1 MPVHLKCIRIGLG
14 PKAAWVTLRLNER
27 SNLKTGGGPIDFQG
41 APSAPSEVEELIPR
55 IGRKNHGRIEAK
67 TGNRPLVQLFAM
79 KSNPKQPSRRAD
91 PSLLSLLKPYQSLVL
106 GLIILTILGNSLNL
120 AVPMLIARAIDQ
132 YSQTQQFQRSF
143 AVEFFF
149 VALGVFVFA
158 YFQNMA
164 QTFASERVARDLR
177 TKLIAKISMQDN
189 AFIQRV
195 TPAKLLTNLTSDV
208 DAIKMFVSMAVAS
221 IVSSIFLIIG
231 ASALLLMINWR
242 LGIPVIAILPIIGVT
257 FSVVLGKV
265 RKLFKKAQEAVDWLN
280 KVINESILGA
290 GLIRLLNS
298 QQYEHRKFIAAN
310 AEARDI
316 SLGILRLFAS
326 LIPVI
331 MFSANI
337 ATLTILVLGG
347 HFVIQGSMT
356 LGNFTAFSNYLS
368 ILIFPVIILG
378 FMNNVIAQ
386 ASASYGRISGVLNA
400 PDCKDPGTLAADLR
414 GDIAVRNVSLR
425 FGEKSALK
433 DISFAAKAGTRTAVI
448 GPTAAGKTQ
457 LLYLLTGLLKPTSGS
472 VEFDSRSI
480 DEYEKKSLHRQVA
493 FVFQDSILFN
503 LTLRENIAF
512 SKTVS
517 DKDLEKAI
525 ATSELKDFIDTL
537 PQKLDMIVSERG
549 SSLSGGQKQRIML
562 ARALALN
569 PRILLLDDFTAR
581 VDSNTER
588 RILENVR
595 RNYPGIT
602 LLSVTQ
608 KIASVE
614 DYDQII
620 VLMEGEVL
628 ASGTHPE
635 LMETC
640 PEYVQIYDSQRST
653 SHFEPVQAQ

>member
-1 MPVHLKCIRIGLG
+1 MKPA
-14 PKAAWVTLRLNER
+14 PK
-27 SNLKTGGGPIDFQG
+27 G
-41 APSAPSEVEELIPR
+41 
-55 IGRKNHGRIEAK
+55 HGR
-67 TGNRPLVQLFAM
+67 
-79 KSNPKQPSRRAD
+79 PSG
-91 PSLLSLLKPYQSLVL
+91 PNLL
-106 GLIILTILGNSLNL
+106 GLLRPYKTLILGLVVLTILGNGLNL
-120 AVPMLIARAIDQ
+120 AVPKLIARAIDQ
-132 YSQTQQFQRSF
+132 YSQTRLFQRSV
-143 AVEFFF
+143 ALELFF
-149 VALGVFVFA
+149 VAFGVFIFA

-177 TKLIAKISMQDN
+177 TRLISKISEQDN
-189 AFIQRV
+189 AFIQRA

-231 ASALLLMINWR
+231 ASALLLMINWK
-242 LGIPVIAILPIIGVT
+242 LGVPVLAILPIIGVT
-257 FSVVLGKV
+257 FSVVLRKV

-298 QQYEHRKFIAAN
+298 QQYEHRKFVAAN
-310 AEARDI
+310 SEARDI

-331 MFSANI
+331 MFSANV
-337 ATLTILVLGG
+337 ATLTILTLGG

-356 LGNFTAFSNYLS
+356 LGNFTAFSAYLS
-368 ILIFPVIILG
+368 ILIFPVIVLG
-378 FMNNVIAQ
+378 FMNTVIAQ

-400 PDCKDPGTLAADLR
+400 PDRMDPGTLVTDLR
-414 GDIAVRNVSLR
+414 GDIAVRNVSMK

-433 DISFAAKAGTRTAVI
+433 DISFVAKAGTRTAVI

-457 LLYLLTGLLKPTSGS
+457 LLYVLTGLLKPTSGS
-472 VEFDSRSI
+472 VEFDGRCI
-480 DEYEKKSLHRQVA
+480 DEYTKRTLHQQVA
-493 FVFQDSILFN
+493 FVFQDSVLFN

-512 SKTVS
+512 SKTVT
-517 DKDLEKAI
+517 DKDLEKAV

-537 PQKLDMIVSERG
+537 PQKLDTIVSERG
-549 SSLSGGQKQRIML
+549 SSLSGGQRQRLTL

-581 VDSNTER
+581 VDADTER
-588 RILENVR
+588 RILENVH

-608 KIASVE
+608 KIAAVE
-614 DYDQII
+614 DYDQI
-620 VLMEGEVL
+620 VLLMEGEVL
-628 ASGTHPE
+628 ASGTHRE
-635 LMETC
+635 LMESC

-653 SHFEPVQAQ
+653 SHYESVQAP